1 MAEKVVR
8 KERGNLHYFDMAR
21 AVPDDM
27 KKPITDGR
35 QKGLTAIN
43 NMWRIEKLTEMFGP
57 CGIGWYTEIVNTWNE
72 EGKNGDLVK
81 FCEIKLFI
89 RSDGCWSEAIPGVGG
104 AMFCSLHGN
113 IYVTSDEALKAA
125 YTDALS
131 VSCKA
136 LGIGADVYLE
146 RDETKYPTGEEKPKG
161 SSGDVI
167 CKECGQK
174 LQAEIHTLNGKFTA
188 AAYIEE
194 SGGLC
199 PECHIRAIA
208 RVKNSGGKK

>member
-1 MAEKVVR
+1 MAEKTVSKR
-8 KERGNLHYFDMAR
+8 DLNMRFFDMSR
-21 AVPDDM
+21 AVPEDM
-27 KKPITDGR
+27 KKPITGGN

-57 CGIGWYTEIVNTWNE
+57 CGEGWYTEIVNTWNE
-72 EGKNGDLVK
+72 EGRNGDLVK
-81 FCEIKLFI
+81 FCEIKLFFKVT
-89 RSDGCWSEAIPGVGG
+89 GGWSEPIPGVGG

-131 VSCKA
+131 VACKA

-146 RDETKYPTGEEKPKG
+146 KDSGKYTCEEKPKAEAEE
-161 SSGDVI
+161 VI
-167 CKECGQK
+167 CKECGDK
-174 LQAEIHTLNGKFTA
+174 LKPDIPTLKGNMTA
-188 AAYIEE
+188 AEYAES

-199 PECHIRAIA
+199 PECHVRVIA
-208 RVKNSGGKK
+208 KKKNSGGKK

>member
-1 MAEKVVR
+1 MDENNMR
-8 KERGNLHYFDMAR
+8 FFDMAR
-21 AVPDDM
+21 AVPEDM
-27 KKPITDGR
+27 KKPITEGR

-43 NMWRIEKLTEMFGP
+43 NMWRIQKLTEMFGA

-81 FCEIKLFI
+81 FCEIKLFVMV
-89 RSDGCWSEAIPGVGG
+89 DGYWSEPIPGVGG

-113 IYVTSDEALKAA
+113 LYVTSDEALKAA

-131 VSCKA
+131 VACKA

-146 RDETKYPTGEEKPKG
+146 KDETKYPTGGEKAKE
-161 SSGDVI
+161 STADVI

-174 LQAEIHTLNGKFTA
+174 LQAEIRTLHGTFTA
-188 AAYIEE
+188 AAYAAAFD
-194 SGGLC
+194 GLC
-199 PECHIRAIA
+199 PDCHVRAIA
-208 RVKNSGGKK
+208 AAKNSGGKK

>member
-1 MAEKVVR
+1 MDENNMR
-8 KERGNLHYFDMAR
+8 YFNMAR
-21 AVPDDM
+21 AVPEDM

-35 QKGLTAIN
+35 LKGLTVIN
-43 NMWRIEKLTEMFGP
+43 NMWRIEKLTELFGA

-89 RSDGCWSEAIPGVGG
+89 KGIEGWSEPIPGVGG
-104 AMFCSLHGN
+104 AMFCSLQGN
-113 IYVTSDEALKAA
+113 IYVTSDEALKSA

-131 VSCKA
+131 VACKA

-146 RDETKYPTGEEKPKG
+146 KDGGKYEKHTDQ
-161 SSGDVI
+161 SGPVV

-174 LQAEIHTLNGKFTA
+174 LQAEIRTLNGTFTA

-208 RVKNSGGKK
+208 AAKNSGGKK